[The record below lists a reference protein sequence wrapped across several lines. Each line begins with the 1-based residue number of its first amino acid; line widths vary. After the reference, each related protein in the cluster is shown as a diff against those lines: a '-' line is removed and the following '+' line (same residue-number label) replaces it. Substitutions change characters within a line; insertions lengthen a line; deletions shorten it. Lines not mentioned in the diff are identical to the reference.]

1 MKSNLIDI
9 RRSFVAEKVNRGN
22 YLLMFC
28 TYVSNVFNIQFE
40 ELRNNLMSLSLGLF
54 YFFYIGFCFEK
65 VFTLLLFFVR
75 MSRTIPTTMCLVICN
90 QLKCFCGFLLTR
102 WMCKCKNVWYTAR
115 QPTFWRFFFR
125 KKVVV
130 CSKCEKLLSNAFNFW
145 FATYLIIKTF

>member
-65 VFTLLLFFVR
+65 VFTLLLFFR
-75 MSRTIPTTMCLVICN
+75 AN
-90 QLKCFCGFLLTR
+90 EQ
-102 WMCKCKNVWYTAR
+102 NYTNDDVFSYM
-115 QPTFWRFFFR
+115 QST
-125 KKVVV
+125 
-130 CSKCEKLLSNAFNFW
+130 
-145 FATYLIIKTF
+145 